1 VARWFALP
9 VLDPALDMRLAVDAG
24 GVAAYADVSGPE
36 DDTPEAWVDLRAH
49 AGRPEALELLFAWAQ
64 ERAAERAGPGGRIR
78 FFADERDH
86 DFRASLEAAGFT
98 VIRSSFEM
106 ERSLEGELDP
116 PVWPEGIAVRPFEE
130 RDARAVYAAHDEAF
144 ADHWGYTPMSF
155 EAWASQNLVQDEDG
169 DFSLWRIA
177 WDGSDVAG
185 VCINRPRHGDDDSMG
200 WIGVLGVRR
209 PWRRQGL
216 GEALLRESF
225 LEFRERGK
233 RAAGLGVD
241 AENTTGAVAL
251 YERVGLRVVRRS
263 DTWERTT

>member
-1 VARWFALP
+1 
-9 VLDPALDMRLAVDAG
+9 
-24 GVAAYADVSGPE
+24 
-36 DDTPEAWVDLRAH
+36 
-49 AGRPEALELLFAWAQ
+49 
-64 ERAAERAGPGGRIR
+64 
-78 FFADERDH
+78 
-86 DFRASLEAAGFT
+86 
-98 VIRSSFEM
+98 
-106 ERSLEGELDP
+106 
-116 PVWPEGIAVRPFEE
+116 
-130 RDARAVYAAHDEAF
+130 
-144 ADHWGYTPMSF
+144 MSF

-225 LEFRERGK
+225 LAFRERGK